1 LTSWSWMNKRPRRLW
16 KIGDRSAWRAVSVRE
31 DNRGTDP
38 GFVLF
43 FGKRERFSRGDKAA
57 SCFLWRRESGVSGP
71 RVWAKPFPAHVSC
84 RFAAPDEDRAA
95 GNAPGR
101 RTTGKR
107 PASRKN
113 FFMDG
118 NEPGQ
123 PGKSSMRLR
132 RAHPWL
138 CLKMNVARFIW
149 RGKFSKVS
157 LRGRPSPVAKPSPW
171 HRSLFFPG

>member
-1 LTSWSWMNKRPRRLW
+1 MIAQHGGRFPFAKIIAVQTRGLCCFLGRGSGSPEETKPLPVFYGEGKAGRAVRVYGQSRVMPMFPAVLPRRT
-16 KIGDRSAWRAVSVRE
+16 KIARQE
-31 DNRGTDP
+31 MH
-38 GFVLF
+38 L
-43 FGKRERFSRGDKAA
+43 
-57 SCFLWRRESGVSGP
+57 
-71 RVWAKPFPAHVSC
+71 
-84 RFAAPDEDRAA
+84 A
-95 GNAPGR
+95 GGR
-101 RTTGKR
+101 RASG

-132 RAHPWL
+132 CAHPWL